1 MRILWA
7 HRPLGKKPLYAHEII
22 SLWCLFER
30 FDQLKTDP
38 SLEDRLQKLFR
49 SQKLG
54 VLATLAKKTPY
65 TNLIAF
71 ACSDDLR
78 QIVFATAKTTRKF
91 ENMISN
97 SSVSFFID
105 NRSNK
110 AADFRKAMG
119 VTAVGSVRPIR
130 KNKNSTMMKRYL
142 QKHPQ
147 LTSFLAS
154 QSCAFL
160 CIDVKSIY
168 VVERFQNVIEVHLD
182 WQTSLLAIIWQ

>member
-1 MRILWA
+1 M
-7 HRPLGKKPLYAHEII
+7 KNE
-22 SLWCLFER
+22 
-30 FDQLKTDP
+30 P
-38 SLEDRLQKLFR
+38 SLEERLQNLFR

-54 VLATLAKKTPY
+54 VLATQQKENPY

-71 ACSDDLR
+71 ACSDDMR
-78 QIVFATAKTTRKF
+78 KIVFATPKTTRKF
-91 ENMISN
+91 ENMIEN

-105 NRSNK
+105 NGSNK

-119 VTAVGSVRPIR
+119 VTAVGSVRQIR

-142 QKHPQ
+142 EKHPQ
-147 LTSFLAS
+147 LTSFLGS
-154 QSCAFL
+154 RSCAFL

-182 WQTSLLAIIWQ
+182 

>member
-1 MRILWA
+1 M
-7 HRPLGKKPLYAHEII
+7 
-22 SLWCLFER
+22 
-30 FDQLKTDP
+30 KTDP

-54 VLATLAKKTPY
+54 VLATQQKENPY

-71 ACSDDLR
+71 AGSDDLR
-78 QIVFATAKTTRKF
+78 QIVFATAKSTRKY

-119 VTAVGSVRPIR
+119 ATAVGSVRQIR
-130 KNKNSTMMKRYL
+130 KNKNCTMMKRYL

-147 LTSFLAS
+147 LASFLAS

-182 WQTSLLAIIWQ
+182 

>member
-1 MRILWA
+1 
-7 HRPLGKKPLYAHEII
+7 
-22 SLWCLFER
+22 
-30 FDQLKTDP
+30 LKTDP

-54 VLATLAKKTPY
+54 VLATLAKKNPY

-71 ACSDDLR
+71 ACSDDMR

-97 SSVSFFID
+97 SCVSFFID

-119 VTAVGSVRPIR
+119 VTAVGSEALP
-130 KNKNSTMMKRYL
+130 
-142 QKHPQ
+142 PE
-147 LTSFLAS
+147 TSATGFVPGFS
-154 QSCAFL
+154 
-160 CIDVKSIY
+160 
-168 VVERFQNVIEVHLD
+168 VVCLFMHRC
-182 WQTSLLAIIWQ
+182 

>member
-1 MRILWA
+1 
-7 HRPLGKKPLYAHEII
+7 
-22 SLWCLFER
+22 
-30 FDQLKTDP
+30 
-38 SLEDRLQKLFR
+38 
-49 SQKLG
+49 
-54 VLATLAKKTPY
+54 
-65 TNLIAF
+65 
-71 ACSDDLR
+71 
-78 QIVFATAKTTRKF
+78 
-91 ENMISN
+91 MISN
-97 SSVSFFID
+97 SCVSFFID

-119 VTAVGSVRPIR
+119 VTAVGSVRQIR

-147 LTSFLAS
+147 LASFLAS

-182 WQTSLLAIIWQ
+182 

>member
-1 MRILWA
+1 M
-7 HRPLGKKPLYAHEII
+7 KNE
-22 SLWCLFER
+22 
-30 FDQLKTDP
+30 P
-38 SLEDRLQKLFR
+38 SLEERLQKLFR

-54 VLATLAKKTPY
+54 VLATQQKENPY

-71 ACSDDLR
+71 ACSDDMR
-78 QIVFATAKTTRKF
+78 KIVFATPKTTRKF
-91 ENMISN
+91 ENMIAN

-119 VTAVGSVRPIR
+119 VTAVGSVRQIR

-142 QKHPQ
+142 EKHPQ
-147 LTSFLAS
+147 LTSFLGS
-154 QSCAFL
+154 RSCAFL

-182 WQTSLLAIIWQ
+182 

>member
-1 MRILWA
+1 
-7 HRPLGKKPLYAHEII
+7 
-22 SLWCLFER
+22 
-30 FDQLKTDP
+30 LKTDP

-54 VLATLAKKTPY
+54 VLATLAKKNPY

-91 ENMISN
+91 ENMLSN

-119 VTAVGSVRPIR
+119 VTAVSSVRQIR
-130 KNKNSTMMKRYL
+130 KKKQHDDEAL
-142 QKHPQ
+142 PPE
-147 LTSFLAS
+147 TSATRFVPGFS
-154 QSCAFL
+154 
-160 CIDVKSIY
+160 
-168 VVERFQNVIEVHLD
+168 VVCLFMH
-182 WQTSLLAIIWQ
+182 

>member
-1 MRILWA
+1 
-7 HRPLGKKPLYAHEII
+7 
-22 SLWCLFER
+22 
-30 FDQLKTDP
+30 LKIDP
-38 SLEDRLQKLFR
+38 SLEKRLQKLFR

-54 VLATLAKKTPY
+54 VLATHQKKNPY

-71 ACSDDLR
+71 ASSDDMR

-91 ENMISN
+91 ENMILN

-110 AADFRKAMG
+110 ADDFRKAIG
-119 VTAVGSVRPIR
+119 VTAVGSVRQIR
-130 KNKNSTMMKRYL
+130 KNKNSMMMKRYL

-147 LTSFLAS
+147 LASFLAS
-154 QSCAFL
+154 KSCVSL
-160 CIDVKSIY
+160 CIDVKTIY

-182 WQTSLLAIIWQ
+182 

>member
-1 MRILWA
+1 M
-7 HRPLGKKPLYAHEII
+7 
-22 SLWCLFER
+22 
-30 FDQLKTDP
+30 KTEP
-38 SLEDRLQKLFR
+38 ALMDRLKKLFR

-54 VLATLAKKTPY
+54 VLATQQKKNPY

-71 ACSDDLR
+71 SSSDDMR

-97 SSVSFFID
+97 SNVSFFID

-119 VTAVGSVRPIR
+119 VTAVGSVRQIR
-130 KNKNSTMMKRYL
+130 KNKNSTMMKCYL

-147 LTSFLAS
+147 LASFLDS
-154 QSCAFL
+154 KSCAFL

-168 VVERFQNVIEVHLD
+168 IVERFQNVIEVHLD
-182 WQTSLLAIIWQ
+182 